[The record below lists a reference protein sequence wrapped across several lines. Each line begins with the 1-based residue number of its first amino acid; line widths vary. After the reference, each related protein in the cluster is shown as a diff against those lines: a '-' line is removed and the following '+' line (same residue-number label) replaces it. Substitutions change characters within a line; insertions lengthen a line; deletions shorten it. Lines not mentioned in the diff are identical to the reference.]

1 MSSMHVRPIWHAAPV
16 GLSRLTLVFVLL
28 TVMGRA
34 AAMFGPASW
43 RGLMAPVCIAMAA
56 LPWIVLSPD
65 GRSQIGI
72 CWPERPFWRRTGL
85 VLAACAGAAAAAA
98 SFWLGAA
105 LYGATPGHWFVSIAR
120 TYHEQAGLQA
130 GQDWSLLR
138 LHLTFTLAACLFSPI
153 GEELFFR
160 GYLQRYLE
168 RSTSRERAARL
179 QALLF
184 AAVHLCHHGIL
195 VGAAGV
201 TVMPLSAVLW
211 MLQMYIV
218 ALVLAALRS
227 ASGSLLPAIF
237 AHAGF
242 NAAMNAFVFAF
253 LWH

>member
-1 MSSMHVRPIWHAAPV
+1 MSNMHVRPIWHAAPV
-16 GLSRLTLVFVLL
+16 GLSRLTLVFVLS
-28 TVMGRA
+28 TVVGRA
-34 AAMFGPASW
+34 AAMFGPPSW
-43 RGLMAPVCIAMAA
+43 RGLMALVCIAMAA

-65 GRSQIGI
+65 GRRQIGI
-72 CWPERPFWRRTGL
+72 CRPERPFWRGTGL
-85 VLAACAGAAAAAA
+85 VLAVCAGAGAAAA

-105 LYGATPGHWFVSIAR
+105 LYGATSGHWFVSVAH
-120 TYHEQAGLQA
+120 TYQQQAGLQA
-130 GQDWSLLR
+130 VKDWSLLR
-138 LHLTFTLAACLFSPI
+138 LHLSFTLAACLFSPI

-201 TVMPLSAVLW
+201 TVMPLSAALW
-211 MLQMYIV
+211 MMQMY
-218 ALVLAALRS
+218 LAALMFASLRS
-227 ASGSLLPAIF
+227 ASGSLLPAIV
-237 AHAGF
+237 AYAGF
-242 NAAMNAFVFAF
+242 NAAMNAFIFAF